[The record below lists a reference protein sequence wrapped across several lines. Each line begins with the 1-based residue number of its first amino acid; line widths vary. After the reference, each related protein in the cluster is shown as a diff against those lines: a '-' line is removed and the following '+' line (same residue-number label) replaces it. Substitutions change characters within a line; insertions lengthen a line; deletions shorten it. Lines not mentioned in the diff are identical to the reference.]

1 MSNVCLY
8 CKFVII
14 SRAPSW
20 PHKTR
25 HDLVDF
31 VGQITKS
38 CKEIDQQ
45 TSIVHVYI
53 VLFKFR
59 RTTKGKTW
67 DYQLDLSLIYFLLY
81 LFGKKNNACV

>member
-1 MSNVCLY
+1 MFLIH

-14 SRAPSW
+14 F
-20 PHKTR
+20 
-25 HDLVDF
+25 HDLVDL

-59 RTTKGKTW
+59 RATKGKTW
-67 DYQLDLSLIYFLLY
+67 DYQLDLPLISLY
-81 LFGKKNNACV
+81 LLGRRIMHV